1 MKKNILY
8 LMVIFA
14 GLMGWNHLAAADEV
28 MSPKDVASTLSQ
40 LADRAIDG
48 NKGFKEAAENAASAD
63 LKARFAMESAE
74 RAKFAAQLKGK
85 IADLGQTPKQDGSAE
100 AAVHR
105 AWIDAKVALSP
116 EGQAD
121 NAVLGAVKTGEAE
134 ALDEYQD
141 ALDKNLPTD
150 VRSLVEKQIKD
161 IQESYDWT
169 AKRLEENKN
178 KNDKE

>member
-1 MKKNILY
+1 MKKNIVF
-8 LMVIFA
+8 LMMVFA
-14 GLMGWNHLAAADEV
+14 GLAGWNHLAAAEEI

-63 LKARFAMESAE
+63 LKARFATKSAE
-74 RAKFAAQLKGK
+74 RAKFASDLKKK
-85 IADLGQTPKQDGSAE
+85 IADLGQTPTQDGSAE

-105 AWIDAKVALSP
+105 AWIDAKVAVSP
-116 EGQAD
+116 EGQDD

-134 ALDEYQD
+134 ALDEYKD
-141 ALDKNLPTD
+141 ALNKNLPTD

-161 IQESYDWT
+161 IQDSYDWT
-169 AKRLEENKN
+169 AQRLETNKN
-178 KNDKE
+178 KNN